1 MTFLDFWLENR
12 ESASLIVGASEVV
25 HSSLTSNTNSMS
37 YFIRIRRNRELP
49 AMPTSQRTNEFFS
62 LPSLAITNDSSFG
75 DLFGIADLTRLQL
88 RKCNNHLVSFIK
100 VDGLSVSYIVII
112 FATIKSRALV
122 YPSMEC
128 RNFWHHEIKKVGLSF
143 YGVSTFSTSL
153 NQERWSSAT

>member
-100 VDGLSVSYIVII
+100 VDGLSVSYIVNI
-112 FATIKSRALV
+112 FNTIKSRTMV
-122 YPSMEC
+122 Y
-128 RNFWHHEIKKVGLSF
+128 R
-143 YGVSTFSTSL
+143 STDCKHF
-153 NQERWSSAT
+153 